1 MKADDRD
8 TDHKILVYENYS
20 AAESIADHLSNDKK
34 ESTTCRN
41 FVIFQ
46 LSVSYINR

>member
-34 ESTTCRN
+34 LLIEQWVNAYSNVPHT
-41 FVIFQ
+41 
-46 LSVSYINR
+46 SG